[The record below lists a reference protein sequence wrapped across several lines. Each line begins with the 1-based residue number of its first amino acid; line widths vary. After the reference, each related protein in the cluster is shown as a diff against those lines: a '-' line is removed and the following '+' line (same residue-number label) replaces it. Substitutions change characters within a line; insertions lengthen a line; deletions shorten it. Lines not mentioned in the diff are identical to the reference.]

1 LPFASCH
8 SSFPSYDISK
18 IVFDGFKGTRPCP
31 IVRAAYLRAMPLS
44 MTKIAYRSGS
54 LDNLRNWVERG
65 PEALMTTRYL
75 PKRHEEM
82 IGGSLYWIIE
92 HAIVARCEILGFE
105 QREDRR
111 WTIRLAP
118 RLILVHPR
126 AKRAHQGWRY
136 LEEKDAPEDL
146 PEGMLAGE
154 VLPGRLVRELSKLG
168 LA

>member
-1 LPFASCH
+1 
-8 SSFPSYDISK
+8 
-18 IVFDGFKGTRPCP
+18 
-31 IVRAAYLRAMPLS
+31 MPLS
-44 MTKIAYRSGS
+44 MTKIAYRSGT
-54 LDNLRNWVERG
+54 LDNLRRWVEAG
-65 PEALMTTRYL
+65 PEALMTTRNL

-92 HAIVARCEILGFE
+92 HAIVARSEILGFE

-118 RLILVHPR
+118 RLILVHPK

-136 LEEKDAPEDL
+136 LTERQAPPDLAEGEIASDA
-146 PEGMLAGE
+146 M
-154 VLPGRLVRELSKLG
+154 PGRLVRELSKLG

>member
-1 LPFASCH
+1 MS
-8 SSFPSYDISK
+8 
-18 IVFDGFKGTRPCP
+18 
-31 IVRAAYLRAMPLS
+31 LS

-54 LDNLRNWVERG
+54 LDNLRRWVEAG

-92 HAIVARCEILGFE
+92 HAIVARSEILGFE

-118 RLILVHPR
+118 KLILVHPR

-136 LEEKDAPEDL
+136 LEERNAPADLAEGELASDA
-146 PEGMLAGE
+146 M
-154 VLPGRLVRELSKLG
+154 PGKLVRELNKLG

>member
-1 LPFASCH
+1 
-8 SSFPSYDISK
+8 
-18 IVFDGFKGTRPCP
+18 
-31 IVRAAYLRAMPLS
+31 MPLS

-54 LDNLRNWVERG
+54 LENLRRWVEAG

-92 HAIVARCEILGFE
+92 HAIVARCEILRFE
-105 QREDRR
+105 QRPDAR
-111 WTIRLAP
+111 WTIVLEPKLR
-118 RLILVHPR
+118 LVHPK

-146 PEGMLAGE
+146 ADGEAAGDA
-154 VLPGRLVRELSKLG
+154 LPGRLIRKLSALG

>member
-1 LPFASCH
+1 
-8 SSFPSYDISK
+8 
-18 IVFDGFKGTRPCP
+18 
-31 IVRAAYLRAMPLS
+31 MPLS

-54 LDNLRNWVERG
+54 LDNLRRWVEAG

-75 PKRHEEM
+75 PRRHAEM

-92 HAIVARCEILGFE
+92 HAIVARSEILGFE
-105 QREDRR
+105 QREDGR

-118 RLILVHPR
+118 KLVLVHPK

-136 LEEKDAPEDL
+136 LEEKNAPPDL
-146 PEGMLAGE
+146 AEGE
-154 VLPGRLVRELSKLG
+154 VASDALPGRLVRELNKLG

>member
-1 LPFASCH
+1 
-8 SSFPSYDISK
+8 
-18 IVFDGFKGTRPCP
+18 
-31 IVRAAYLRAMPLS
+31 MPLS

-54 LDNLRNWVERG
+54 LDNLRRWVEEG

-75 PKRHEEM
+75 PKRHAEM
-82 IGGSLYWIIE
+82 IGGSLYWIMD

-118 RLILVHPR
+118 RLILVHPK

-136 LEEKDAPEDL
+136 LEERNCPPDL
-146 PEGMLAGE
+146 AEGE
-154 VLPGRLVRELSKLG
+154 VASDAMPGRLIRKLAALG

>member
-1 LPFASCH
+1 
-8 SSFPSYDISK
+8 
-18 IVFDGFKGTRPCP
+18 
-31 IVRAAYLRAMPLS
+31 MPLS

-54 LDNLRNWVERG
+54 LENLRQWVEAG

-75 PKRHEEM
+75 PRRHAEM
-82 IGGSLYWIIE
+82 IGGSLYWILE
-92 HAIVARCEILGFE
+92 HAIVARSEILGFE

-118 RLILVHPR
+118 RLVLVHPK

-136 LEEKDAPEDL
+136 LEERNAPEDL
-146 PEGMLAGE
+146 AEGEIASDAM
-154 VLPGRLVRELSKLG
+154 PGRLIRKLSALG

>member
-1 LPFASCH
+1 
-8 SSFPSYDISK
+8 
-18 IVFDGFKGTRPCP
+18 
-31 IVRAAYLRAMPLS
+31 MPLS

-54 LDNLRNWVERG
+54 IENLRQWVEAG

-92 HAIVARCEILGFE
+92 HAIVARSEILGFE
-105 QREDRR
+105 QRPDAR

-118 RLILVHPR
+118 QLILVHPR

-136 LEEKDAPEDL
+136 LEEADAPADIED
-146 PEGMLAGE
+146 GE
-154 VLPGRLVRELSKLG
+154 TSGDVLPGRLVRELSKLG

>member
-1 LPFASCH
+1 
-8 SSFPSYDISK
+8 
-18 IVFDGFKGTRPCP
+18 
-31 IVRAAYLRAMPLS
+31 MPLS

-54 LDNLRNWVERG
+54 LENLKRWVEAG

-92 HAIVARCEILGFE
+92 HAIVARSSILGFE

-111 WTIRLAP
+111 WTIRLEP

-146 PEGMLAGE
+146 PEGELAGD
-154 VLPGRLVRELSKLG
+154 VLPGRLVRKLSALG